1 MGTALFGKFKLATL
15 AQKKT
20 TPKKVGRKT
29 KSLKPAETEN
39 EKILERKTRKR
50 SGCFC
55 CRKRRIKC
63 TGSKPSCDNCVK
75 ASYVCV
81 WPNGDESLPH
91 NTDFKLMKV
100 NSSSEV
106 EAKEDEEQGGN
117 VVSSVSGE
125 QSRSADTLQLVRSSS
140 PEAFEALMTI
150 AAKHNSS
157 EVVEDALFRKFLL
170 EINSSVL
177 LQVYPQLT
185 MFPYLSPQDT
195 HLYDAFVNGFI
206 TDISPQLAHF
216 KLQPASAFIPSVI
229 DNSIVQGLF
238 FASGAAFLY
247 SSTKNIEMKKLST
260 QKFIKSARQLNSYIS
275 THDITG
281 NSDWIIIYLLVAYLK
296 LRFIHEGQRTETLS
310 MISIIEAMKIWLTN
324 KQKRRAGD
332 ERGSVPKIT
341 ELDIEPIYDEVD
353 GESTKIPDL
362 GLPEGIDIESD
373 TATAFSRLAKRF
385 KLITSHCAP
394 SSTVVPNQALVP
406 VDPSSV
412 ETEMYLAFNEGND
425 KDIGNKVLLPYER
438 TMIES
443 FAFNYSSL
451 MFICDKSLIPQMT
464 SPFVIFDM
472 LRPYL
477 SIPIYKCA
485 VPWMNHPVVGAALPI
500 FELQAKV
507 CWLGHFYPLS
517 EEHKKMVSKIRS
529 IVNFYTRPI
538 LPTEV
543 HTNEP
548 ENVQKKLLESCY
560 AAEFVSKAVFIYS
573 TKLLYPDMEYD
584 DEVIQIAVEQAYED
598 LLNIS
603 IQSQIHMILGFAFT
617 VIGSVAVQKKHREYL
632 VWKLKRLATV
642 FCVSTFDTII
652 HFYEI
657 AWSKRAD
664 GTRERGWDTLD
675 DAEAIK
681 NLVI

>member
-1 MGTALFGKFKLATL
+1 MWFERMETALFGKFRLAKLT
-15 AQKKT
+15 QKKAI
-20 TPKKVGRKT
+20 PKKVQRK
-29 KSLKPAETEN
+29 KVVSCSVPKVKDEPSLVK
-39 EKILERKTRKR
+39 KTRKR

-63 TGSKPSCDNCVK
+63 TGLKPTCDNCQK

-91 NTDFKLMKV
+91 NSDFKLVKV
-100 NSSSEV
+100 NEV
-106 EAKEDEEQGGN
+106 DEINGQN
-117 VVSSVSGE
+117 MV
-125 QSRSADTLQLVRSSS
+125 RSASEDSITSTDEIEVLGSSS
-140 PEAFEALMTI
+140 PEAFGTLTTI
-150 AAKHNSS
+150 PSKHRSS
-157 EVVEDALFRKFLL
+157 EIIEDALFRKFLL

-177 LQVYPQLT
+177 LQVSPRL
-185 MFPYLSPQDT
+185 MSFPYLSPEDT

-247 SSTKNIEMKKLST
+247 SSTKDIEMKRLASR
-260 QKFIKSARQLNSYIS
+260 KFIESANQLNSYIS
-275 THDITG
+275 NHDITG

-296 LRFIHEGQRTETLS
+296 LRFVYEGQRTETLG
-310 MISIIEAMKIWLTN
+310 MISIIEVMKIWLMN
-324 KQKRRAGD
+324 KQSNRVHD
-332 ERGSVPKIT
+332 VVRGIPKIT
-341 ELDIEPIYDEVD
+341 ELDIVPLCDDLD
-353 GESTKIPDL
+353 GRSNNIPELDL
-362 GLPEGIDIESD
+362 FDADNADTD

-385 KLITSHCAP
+385 KLISSQSTLIPNTVQNPTSI
-394 SSTVVPNQALVP
+394 P
-406 VDPSSV
+406 VDPTSV
-412 ETEMYLAFNEGND
+412 ETEMYMAFNEGS
-425 KDIGNKVLLPYER
+425 NKLLNNPVLLPYER

-451 MFICDKSLIPQMT
+451 IFVCEKSLIPQMT

-477 SIPIYKCA
+477 SVPIYKCA

-517 EEHKKMVSKIRS
+517 EENKKLVSKIRS
-529 IVNFYTRPI
+529 TVNFYTRPI

-543 HTNEP
+543 HTKEP

-584 DEVIQIAVEQAYED
+584 SEIIQTAVEQAYQD
-598 LLNIS
+598 LLHIS
-603 IQSQIHMILGFAFT
+603 IQSQIHMILGFAF
-617 VIGSVAVQKKHREYL
+617 VVVGSVAIQEKHREYL
-632 VWKLKRLATV
+632 TWKLKRLASV
-642 FCVSTFDTII
+642 FCVSTFDTILN
-652 HFYEI
+652 FYDI
-657 AWSKRAD
+657 AWSRRSD
-664 GTRERGWDTLD
+664 GTRDRGWDTLN
-675 DAEAIK
+675 DAEAI
-681 NLVI
+681 NGLVI

>member
-1 MGTALFGKFKLATL
+1 
-15 AQKKT
+15 
-20 TPKKVGRKT
+20 
-29 KSLKPAETEN
+29 
-39 EKILERKTRKR
+39 
-50 SGCFC
+50 
-55 CRKRRIKC
+55 
-63 TGSKPSCDNCVK
+63 
-75 ASYVCV
+75 
-81 WPNGDESLPH
+81 
-91 NTDFKLMKV
+91 
-100 NSSSEV
+100 
-106 EAKEDEEQGGN
+106 
-117 VVSSVSGE
+117 
-125 QSRSADTLQLVRSSS
+125 
-140 PEAFEALMTI
+140 
-150 AAKHNSS
+150 
-157 EVVEDALFRKFLL
+157 
-170 EINSSVL
+170 
-177 LQVYPQLT
+177 
-185 MFPYLSPQDT
+185 
-195 HLYDAFVNGFI
+195 
-206 TDISPQLAHF
+206 
-216 KLQPASAFIPSVI
+216 
-229 DNSIVQGLF
+229 
-238 FASGAAFLY
+238 
-247 SSTKNIEMKKLST
+247 MKKLST
-260 QKFIKSARQLNSYIS
+260 QKFIESARQLNSYIS

-310 MISIIEAMKIWLTN
+310 MITIIEAMKIWLTN
-324 KQKRRAGD
+324 KRKRSAGD

-353 GESTKIPDL
+353 GKSTKIPDL

-425 KDIGNKVLLPYER
+425 KDMGNKVLLPYER

-443 FAFNYSSL
+443 FVFNYSSL
-451 MFICDKSLIPQMT
+451 MFSCDKSLIPQMT
-464 SPFVIFDM
+464 SPF
-472 LRPYL
+472 
-477 SIPIYKCA
+477 
-485 VPWMNHPVVGAALPI
+485 
-500 FELQAKV
+500 AKV

-538 LPTEV
+538 LPIDV

-560 AAEFVSKAVFIYS
+560 AADFVSKAVFIYS
-573 TKLLYPDMEYD
+573 TKLLYPDMEYED
-584 DEVIQIAVEQAYED
+584 DVIQTAVEQAYED

-642 FCVSTFDTII
+642 FCVSTFGTII

>member
-15 AQKKT
+15 TQKKAG
-20 TPKKVGRKT
+20 PKKVERKT
-29 KSLKPAETEN
+29 KSLKPAKTEN
-39 EKILERKTRKR
+39 EKLLERKTRKR

-75 ASYVCV
+75 ASYLCV

-91 NTDFKLMKV
+91 NTDFKLIKV
-100 NSSSEV
+100 NCGSQEEV
-106 EAKEDEEQGGN
+106 KNEEQ
-117 VVSSVSGE
+117 SIEMASFESGE
-125 QSRSADTLQLVRSSS
+125 LCSPDDPLPLVRHSS
-140 PEAFEALMTI
+140 PEAFGALMTV
-150 AAKHNSS
+150 AAKHKSS

-185 MFPYLSPQDT
+185 TFPYLSPQDT

-247 SSTKNIEMKKLST
+247 SSTKNVEMRKLST
-260 QKFIKSARQLNSYIS
+260 QKFIESAGQLNSYIS

-324 KQKRRAGD
+324 KQKRSAGD

-341 ELDIEPIYDEVD
+341 ELDIEPVFDEED
-353 GESTKIPDL
+353 GESMKIPDL
-362 GLPEGIDIESD
+362 GPPEGLDIESD

-385 KLITSHCAP
+385 KLISSHCGP
-394 SSTVVPNQALVP
+394 SSTVVANQPSVP

-412 ETEMYLAFNEGND
+412 ETEMYLAFNEGNNKD
-425 KDIGNKVLLPYER
+425 KSSRVLLPYER

-451 MFICDKSLIPQMT
+451 MFVCDKSLIPQMT

-477 SIPIYKCA
+477 SVPIYKCA
-485 VPWMNHPVVGAALPI
+485 VPWMNHPVAGAALPI

-507 CWLGHFYPLS
+507 CWLGHFSPLS

-529 IVNFYTRPI
+529 VANFYTRPI
-538 LPTEV
+538 LPIEV
-543 HTNEP
+543 HTKEP

-584 DEVIQIAVEQAYED
+584 GELIQSTVEQAYEN

-603 IQSQIHMILGFAFT
+603 IQSQIHMILGFAFA

-652 HFYEI
+652 SFYQI
-657 AWSKRAD
+657 AWSKTAD

-681 NLVI
+681 TLVI